1 MILLLM
7 ISKLIID
14 VKRIK
19 GYGATDIEILAKT
32 EINIA
37 LTTTECVTLYECKY
51 FKGDIKGSSKI
62 YSEPKYSLNF

>member
-19 GYGATDIEILAKT
+19 GYGATDIEILPKT
-32 EINIA
+32 EIRAQSLFLA
-37 LTTTECVTLYECKY
+37 LGALVRP
-51 FKGDIKGSSKI
+51 GV
-62 YSEPKYSLNF
+62 NF